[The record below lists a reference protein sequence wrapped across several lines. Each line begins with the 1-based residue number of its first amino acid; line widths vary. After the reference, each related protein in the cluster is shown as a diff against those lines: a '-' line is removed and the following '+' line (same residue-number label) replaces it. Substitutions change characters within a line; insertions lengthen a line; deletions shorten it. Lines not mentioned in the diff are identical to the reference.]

1 MNKKNKFIFQNKQTT
16 EMNEAESVATSSTL
30 LIPEIYLD
38 ELDEKIEDY
47 GSLKDY
53 LSYLLRK
60 YELFLNTKIVPE
72 SKQLKTE
79 YQANH
84 QNLQRKD
91 FRPDPK
97 DWHLLKLYRVGLN
110 YSISA
115 LFVFLLRLD
124 LLGLGRIV
132 KSVLENVG
140 APYPSPIFQHG
151 GICINTKKSL
161 YSRIFQYY

>member
-1 MNKKNKFIFQNKQTT
+1 MSRKIIFDNKQNYKID
-16 EMNEAESVATSSTL
+16 EMESVATSSTL
-30 LIPEIYLD
+30 LIPEEYFD
-38 ELDEKIEDY
+38 ELNGKIEDH
-47 GSLKDY
+47 GSLKEY
-53 LSYLLRK
+53 LSYLLDK
-60 YELFLNTKIVPE
+60 YELFLNTKIIPE

-124 LLGLGRIV
+124 LAGLGRIV
-132 KSVLENVG
+132 KSFLENVG
-140 APYPSPIFQHG
+140 APFPSPIFRHG
-151 GICINTKKSL
+151 GISINAKKSQ
-161 YSRIFQYY
+161 YSRIYQYY